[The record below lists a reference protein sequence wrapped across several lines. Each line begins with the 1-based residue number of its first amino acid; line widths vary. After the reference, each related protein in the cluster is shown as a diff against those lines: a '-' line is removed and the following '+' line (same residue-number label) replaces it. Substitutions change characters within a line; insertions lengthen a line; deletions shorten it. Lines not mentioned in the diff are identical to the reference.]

1 MMKRIGYA
9 LAACLVSGN
18 IVMAQTAGKAEPP
31 ELTQDMKDEIV
42 ERLASEARKVDFE
55 IVGEYRK
62 LIEDNLE
69 VGASATEIEAF
80 FDKHDISYSFGG
92 RFDNR
97 YRAMIRDVEND
108 SIWTQSVVIR
118 IYVDQDKKFVRA
130 EVYDV
135 FK

>member
-18 IVMAQTAGKAEPP
+18 IVMAQTTDKAEPP

-42 ERLASEARKVDFE
+42 ERLVSEARKVDFE

-80 FDKHDISYSFGG
+80 FDKHDISYSFDGK
-92 RFDNR
+92 FDHR
-97 YRAMIRDVEND
+97 YNAIIRDVEND
-108 SIWTQSVVIR
+108 SIWTQSVLIS
-118 IYVDQDKKFVRA
+118 IYVDEGKKFVRA
-130 EVYDV
+130 KVRNA
-135 FK
+135 FR